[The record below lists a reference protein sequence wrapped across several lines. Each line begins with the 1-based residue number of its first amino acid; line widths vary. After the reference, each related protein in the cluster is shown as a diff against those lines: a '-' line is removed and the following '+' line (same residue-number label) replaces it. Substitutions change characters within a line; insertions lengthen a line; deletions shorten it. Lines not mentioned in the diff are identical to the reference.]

1 MSLLSEFRT
10 FAIKGNAVDL
20 AIGVIIGAAFGK
32 IVSSLVGD
40 VIMPPIGALLGGVD
54 FSALELTVK
63 QATATSP
70 AVVVRY
76 GAFLNTVIDFAIIAF
91 VIFVIVKVMN
101 SLSRQEEAKA
111 PTTRECPQCLMS
123 IPFAA
128 KKCGHC
134 CSDVSRP

>member
-76 GAFLNTVIDFAIIAF
+76 GAFLNTVIDFVIIAF
-91 VIFVIVKVMN
+91 VIFVVVKVMN
-101 SLSRQEEAKA
+101 SLSRQEEAKV
-111 PTTRECPQCLMS
+111 PTTRDCPQCLMS
-123 IPFAA
+123 IPVAA